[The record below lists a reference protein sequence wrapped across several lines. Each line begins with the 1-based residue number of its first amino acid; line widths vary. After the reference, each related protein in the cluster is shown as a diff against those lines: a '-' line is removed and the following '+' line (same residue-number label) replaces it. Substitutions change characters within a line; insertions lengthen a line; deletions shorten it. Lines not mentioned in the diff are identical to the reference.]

1 MQKISCPGQSY
12 VQCTAKHK
20 RLTILPLDDDDLEIS
35 TKIAPK
41 LLLASFSYTWCAFV
55 LCGILTTGLD
65 GGHDDDDNLDKIPIR
80 ARLYKK
86 LLVFW
91 LMVFIP
97 SAMMV

>member
-35 TKIAPK
+35 TKTAPK
-41 LLLASFSYTWCAFV
+41 LLPALFSYMWCAFV
-55 LCGILTTGLD
+55 LCGILTAGPYGD
-65 GGHDDDDNLDKIPIR
+65 RDDDDNLDKILMR
-80 ARLYKK
+80 ACTKNYWF
-86 LLVFW
+86 FW
-91 LMVFIP
+91 LMVIIP